1 MGGAPG
7 GGGRPRAPRGLV
19 PELGR
24 RLQGRSPV
32 LGGVPFLTF
41 ALVTFAPG
49 DAIRIMLGSE
59 SVNVANVERLRREL
73 GLDQPWYVQYVRYMG
88 GVVRGDLGTSITS
101 RQPVAAQI
109 RQRFPNTLILTVASL
124 TVALAIAIP
133 LGVLAAA
140 RHNTVADY
148 GAMGFAMLGVAMP
161 NFWLGLVLL
170 IVFGLEL
177 RWLPIRGMGPLDQG
191 PWPFLSHLILPAV
204 TLGTSLAA
212 ILTRL
217 TRNTMLDTLEQDYV
231 RTARSKGLRPDR
243 VLFRHALRNALLP
256 VVTTAGLQF
265 GALLGGAII
274 IETIFSWPGLGL
286 LSITAIRARDL
297 PTMQGTVLVFAICF
311 MLVMLVTDLLYAA
324 INPRIRY
331 G

>member
-1 MGGAPG
+1 MLTY
-7 GGGRPRAPRGLV
+7 LV
-19 PELGR
+19 RRILGMI
-24 RLQGRSPV
+24 PV
-32 LGGVPFLTF
+32 LIGITFLTF

-59 SVNVANVERLRREL
+59 SVNVANVERLRTEL
-73 GLDQPWYVQYVRYMG
+73 GLDQPWYVQYGRYMS

-101 RQPVAAQI
+101 RQPVADQI
-109 RQRFPNTLILTVASL
+109 RQRFPNTLLLTAASL
-124 TVALAIAIP
+124 TVALLIAVP
-133 LGVLAAA
+133 LGVMAAA
-140 RHNTVADY
+140 RQNTLADY
-148 GAMGFAMLGVAMP
+148 SAMGFAMLGVAMP

-177 RWLPIRGMGPLDQG
+177 RWLPIRGIGSLDVSV
-191 PWPFLSHLILPAV
+191 WHFVSHLILPAI

-217 TRNTMLDTLEQDYV
+217 TRNTMLDVLSQDFV
-231 RTARSKGLRPDR
+231 RTAKSKGLVPRR

-256 VVTTAGLQF
+256 IVTTAGLQF
-265 GALLGGAII
+265 GALLGGAVI
-274 IETIFSWPGLGL
+274 IETVFSWPGLGL

-297 PTMQGTVLVFAICF
+297 PMMQGTVLVFAICF
-311 MLVMLVTDLLYAA
+311 MIVMLITDLLYAA

>member
-1 MGGAPG
+1 MGGAPCG
-7 GGGRPRAPRGLV
+7 ERRPRSPRCMV
-19 PELGR
+19 TYVVRRILGMI
-24 RLQGRSPV
+24 PV
-32 LGGVPFLTF
+32 LVGITFLTF

>member
-1 MGGAPG
+1 MITYVF
-7 GGGRPRAPRGLV
+7 RRI
-19 PELGR
+19 LGMV
-24 RLQGRSPV
+24 PV
-32 LGGVPFLTF
+32 LVGITFLTF

-109 RQRFPNTLILTVASL
+109 RQRFPNTLILTLASL

-140 RHNTVADY
+140 RHNTIADY

-177 RWLPIRGMGPLDQG
+177 RWLPIRGMGSLDQG
-191 PWPFLSHLILPAV
+191 LWVFLSHLILPAA

-217 TRNTMLDTLEQDYV
+217 TRNTMLDTLGQDYV

-243 VLFRHALRNALLP
+243 VLYRHALRNALLP
-256 VVTTAGLQF
+256 VVTTAGMQF

-331 G
+331 A

>member
-1 MGGAPG
+1 M
-7 GGGRPRAPRGLV
+7 LTFV
-19 PELGR
+19 VR
-24 RLQGRSPV
+24 RLIGMVPV
-32 LGGVPFLTF
+32 LLGISFLTF

-49 DAIRIMLGSE
+49 DAMRLMLGSE
-59 SVNVANVERLRREL
+59 SVNVANVERLRTEL
-73 GLDQPWYVQYVRYMG
+73 GLDLPWYVQYVRYMG
-88 GVVRGDLGTSITS
+88 RLVQGDLGTSITS
-101 RQPVAAQI
+101 RQPVARQI
-109 RQRFPNTLILTVASL
+109 AQRFPNTLILTIASL
-124 TVALAIAIP
+124 TVAVCIAVP
-133 LGVLAAA
+133 LGVWAAA
-140 RHNTVADY
+140 KHNTAADY
-148 GAMGFAMLGVAMP
+148 GAMGFAMIGVAMP

-177 RWLPIRGMGPLDQG
+177 RWLPIRGMGSLDDG
-191 PWPFLSHLILPAV
+191 LWNFVRHLILPAV

-217 TRNTMLDTLEQDYV
+217 TRNTMLDVLGQDYV
-231 RTARSKGLRPDR
+231 RTARSKGLGDRR

-286 LSITAIRARDL
+286 LSIQAIRQRDL

-311 MLVMLVTDLLYAA
+311 MLVMLITDLLYAV

>member
-1 MGGAPG
+1 V
-7 GGGRPRAPRGLV
+7 LTYV
-19 PELGR
+19 VR
-24 RLQGRSPV
+24 RLIGMIPV
-32 LGGVPFLTF
+32 LLGITFLTF

-49 DAIRIMLGSE
+49 DALRLMLGSE
-59 SVNVANVERLRREL
+59 SVNVANVERLRQEM
-73 GLDQPWYVQYVRYMG
+73 GLDQPWHVQYVRYMG
-88 GVVRGDLGTSITS
+88 RLVQGDLGVSIVT
-101 RQPVAAQI
+101 RQPVIDQV
-109 RQRFPNTLILTVASL
+109 RQRFPNTLVLTVASL
-124 TVALAIAIP
+124 TVALAIAVP

-140 RHNTVADY
+140 RHNTAADY

-177 RWLPIRGMGPLDQG
+177 RWLPIRGMGSLDEG
-191 PWPFLSHLILPAV
+191 VWPFLSHLILPAV

-217 TRNTMLDTLEQDYV
+217 TRNTMLDVLGQDYV
-231 RTARSKGLRPDR
+231 RTARSKGLASRR

-256 VVTTAGLQF
+256 VVTTAGMQF

-286 LSITAIRARDL
+286 MSINAIRQRDL
-297 PTMQGTVLVFAICF
+297 PTMQASVLVFAVCF
-311 MLVMLVTDLLYAA
+311 MLVMLVTDMLYAL